1 MAITPID
8 IQQHRFKSRPFGY
21 DKAAVDRFLELVAEE
36 MERLSRQAQELREEL
51 SRTRSGLDEMQ
62 SRETMLKETLLTAQ
76 RITDELKANARK
88 EAEIIIAEAELR
100 AERVVRDAEDRR
112 LHLIG
117 EIQEI
122 KRRKVSF
129 ETSLRALLE
138 SHSRMLALDL
148 VPVESE
154 EDRLLEEVLPFGKR
168 GEPEDDWK

>member
-1 MAITPID
+1 MGITPLD

-21 DKAAVDRFLELVAEE
+21 DKAGVDRFLELVAEE
-36 MERLSRQAQELREEL
+36 MERLLRQIQELKEEL
-51 SRTRSGLDEMQ
+51 SRTRSGLDEM
-62 SRETMLKETLLTAQ
+62 REREATLRDTLMTAQ

-88 EAEIIIAEAELR
+88 EAEIILAEAELR
-100 AERVVRDAEDRR
+100 AERVIRDAEDRR

-138 SHSRMLALDL
+138 SHSRLLELDL
-148 VPVESE
+148 VAE
-154 EDRLLEEVLPFGKR
+154 EAGGERLLEQPLPFAGR
-168 GEPEDDWK
+168 EEEEDDWK

>member
-1 MAITPID
+1 MGITPID

-21 DKAAVDRFLELVAEE
+21 EKDAVDRFLELVAEE
-36 MERLSRQAQELREEL
+36 MERLARQVQELKEEL

-62 SRETMLKETLLTAQ
+62 ARETTLKETLLTAQ

-100 AERVVRDAEDRR
+100 AERVIRDAEDRR

-129 ETSLRALLE
+129 EVSLRALLD
-138 SHSRMLALDL
+138 SHSRMLELDL
-148 VPVESE
+148 LPAGE
-154 EDRLLEEVLPFGKR
+154 EERLLEEPLPFGKR